1 MPTDLP
7 ENFSGSAP
15 LGADRKAIRKL
26 ALKSMRR
33 SLWQIAQGLCL
44 HYAVTL
50 AAVAVIAASGFH
62 GVPRAALSV
71 TVLGLLARWFL
82 PNQARTKAQQVQ
94 PKGIEPMGVVELTP
108 DQLSDFFNNLGKVT
122 EGEHVPG
129 KPTPYL

>member
-7 ENFSGSAP
+7 KNYSGSGP

-33 SLWQIAQGLCL
+33 SLWQITGGLLL
-44 HYAVTL
+44 HYSVTL

-82 PNQARTKAQQVQ
+82 PNKARAMADQQRQIGQ
-94 PKGIEPMGVVELTP
+94 PEFVELTP
-108 DQLSDFFNNLGKVT
+108 DQLREFMAGLGKAT
-122 EGEHVPG
+122 GSESTNRPS
-129 KPTPYL
+129 PYM